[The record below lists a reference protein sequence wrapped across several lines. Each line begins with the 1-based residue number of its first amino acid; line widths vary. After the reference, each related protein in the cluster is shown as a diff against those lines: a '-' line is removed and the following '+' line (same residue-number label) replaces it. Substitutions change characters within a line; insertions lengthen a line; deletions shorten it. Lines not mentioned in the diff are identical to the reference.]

1 MIAVLLVLAAILG
14 GAVGSFLNVVIWR
27 VPRGESVV
35 SPPSHCPHCDAGIRK
50 RDNVPVLSWLVLR
63 GKCRDCGG
71 PISPRYPLVEL
82 ATSIAVT
89 LVALGFSAPLLDATT
104 TAAAFSAI
112 LALVA
117 FAYLAVI
124 SIALTLIDIDVFR
137 LPNVIVLPAYLVGA
151 VLLTASS
158 LLAGDPAQLLR
169 AAIGAAALFAF
180 YFAAVL
186 VYPGGM
192 GFGDVKLAGVLGL
205 FLAWLGWGELAVGA
219 FAAFLLGGVFGIVLL
234 AVKRAGRKTRIPFGP
249 WMLGGAW
256 VGIVVGEP
264 VANWYLSL
272 FGLA

>member
-1 MIAVLLVLAAILG
+1 
-14 GAVGSFLNVVIWR
+14 
-27 VPRGESVV
+27 
-35 SPPSHCPHCDAGIRK
+35 
-50 RDNVPVLSWLVLR
+50 
-63 GKCRDCGG
+63 
-71 PISPRYPLVEL
+71 
-82 ATSIAVT
+82 
-89 LVALGFSAPLLDATT
+89 
-104 TAAAFSAI
+104 
-112 LALVA
+112 
-117 FAYLAVI
+117 
-124 SIALTLIDIDVFR
+124 
-137 LPNVIVLPAYLVGA
+137 LVGA